1 VSNLYSLSSV
11 VTNEGIRDEEK
22 RGIVS
27 NEHTVGALK
36 LKEFSKK
43 NVIGAVL
50 GQLFF
55 WHKIFDKEAW
65 TGETDWKKNILLVVH
80 LVHTD

>member
-1 VSNLYSLSSV
+1 MSNSLSSV

-27 NEHTVGALK
+27 NQGNEHTVGALK

-55 WHKIFDKEAW
+55 
-65 TGETDWKKNILLVVH
+65 
-80 LVHTD
+80 

>member
-27 NEHTVGALK
+27 NQGNEHTVGALK

-65 TGETDWKKNILLVVH
+65 IVETDWKKIFYQ
-80 LVHTD
+80 